1 MNISFKEI
9 VLKRLCVEDIELLR
23 QWRNSSF
30 IAENMF
36 FQEEISQVQQ
46 VVWFENLHPENDFYF
61 IIEYKQ
67 ESIGLVNLKEINWT
81 LKQAESGLFVALE
94 HYRNT
99 PLAIYA
105 SLALLNF
112 AFIDKKLEVVKASVK
127 KNNLH
132 TIQYNQSLGFEKVKE
147 DEYQLTKER
156 YNMTSKILYNKLK

>member
-30 IAENMF
+30 ITENMF

-67 ESIGLVNLKEINWT
+67 ESIGLVNLKEVDWT

-94 HYRNT
+94 YYRNT

-156 YNMTSKILYNKLK
+156 YNTTSKILYNKLK